1 MQDSRDSSGLS
12 GTQAPL
18 IQPPQPSAA
27 TVNLQIMSAVL
38 MTFICYLSIGIPLAV
53 LPGYIH
59 SSLGYG
65 SFIAGL
71 GISIQYIATLL
82 TRPFAGRCVDG
93 IGPKRSVQIGLLA
106 CIASGAFLLLCALPH
121 LAPAANL
128 ILLVIS
134 RMTLGFAESM
144 IGTGAIAWGI
154 GQVGVP
160 YTPRV
165 IAWNGVASYS
175 AIAIGAPVGV
185 AMAQHWGL
193 AALGLFAV
201 VAPAIGY
208 LIARAKNAVA
218 VLAHGE
224 AMAFRQVLWRVLP
237 MGLGLC
243 LGTIGF
249 GSIATFITLY
259 YASLGWS
266 GAAYCLSA
274 FGGTFVCVRLL
285 LNHTI
290 HRFGGF
296 RVALVSYPIE
306 CIGLATVWLAPSPA
320 WALLGAALAGGG
332 LSMIFPALAVEAMA
346 LVPTRNRGAAISAYS
361 LFFDISLGITGP
373 VAGLLIGQ
381 FGYPS
386 VYLFA
391 ALCSALALG
400 IVSRSWRRRRMMTV
414 PID

>member
-1 MQDSRDSSGLS
+1 MHDSSNTAALFP
-12 GTQAPL
+12 AE
-18 IQPPQPSAA
+18 PSATA
-27 TVNLQIMSAVL
+27 VNLRIFSAVL
-38 MTFICYLSIGIPLAV
+38 LTFICYLSIGIPMAV

-59 SSLGYG
+59 SNLGYS

-71 GISIQYIATLL
+71 GVSIQYVATFLS
-82 TRPFAGRCVDG
+82 RAFAGRSVDSL
-93 IGPKRSVQIGLLA
+93 GPKRAVQIGLLA
-106 CIASGAFLLLCALPH
+106 CMGSGVFLLFAALLQTAPPLS
-121 LAPAANL
+121 LAMLA
-128 ILLVIS
+128 IS

-154 GQVGVP
+154 GQAGVRH
-160 YTPRV
+160 TPRV
-165 IAWNGVASYS
+165 IAWNGVATYS

-185 AMAQHWGL
+185 VMEQHWGL
-193 AALGLFAV
+193 ISLGLFAI
-201 VAPAIGY
+201 APPAIGC
-208 LIARAKNAVA
+208 LVARAKSAVA
-218 VLAHGE
+218 VVAHGE
-224 AMAFRQVLWRVLP
+224 TMGFRQVLWRVLP

-259 YASLGWS
+259 YASYNWL
-266 GAAYCLSA
+266 GAAYCLTA
-274 FGGTFVCVRLL
+274 FGCTFVSVRLL
-285 LNHTI
+285 LAHTI

-296 RVALVSYPIE
+296 RVALVSYPVE
-306 CIGLATVWLAPSPA
+306 FAGLAIVWLAPSPE
-320 WALLGAALAGGG
+320 WALFGSALAGAG

-361 LFFDISLGITGP
+361 LFFDVSLGITGP

-391 ALCSALALG
+391 ALCALLALA
-400 IVSRSWRRRRMMTV
+400 IVLRSWMRAMRGG
-414 PID
+414 